1 MSNLAKDNDILR
13 MTDDCGEQSTLT
25 VCSLIF
31 SSFIYF
37 KSAEFREEKRSRIL
51 ASFAEVYKREKNW
64 NLWFGKVDPRKKNP
78 AYSINEIS
86 STRKKLW
93 KLLLLFY
100 QLCTFLLR
108 MSSFIWRK
116 KRCCQPIWRRTY
128 LEELLYCHVKIFN
141 MNVFKL

>member
-13 MTDDCGEQSTLT
+13 ITDDCGEQSTLT
-25 VCSLIF
+25 VCSFFLVLSTLRVQNF
-31 SSFIYF
+31 VKRNVPEFWPHLGKFIHA
-37 KSAEFREEKRSRIL
+37 K
-51 ASFAEVYKREKNW
+51 KNW

-100 QLCTFLLR
+100 QLSTFLLR

-116 KRCCQPIWRRTY
+116 KRCFQPIWRRTY
-128 LEELLYCHVKIFN
+128 LEELLYCHGKIFN